1 MINQTNVDDIYLRN
15 AIMSVIHYLNKNL
28 YIEQV
33 ENELIK
39 QYNIPVFFNKA
50 QDSQFMRDYFTQYG
64 DNCNVI
70 EFADGDYD
78 MEPFGILN
86 LESFVI
92 NTSKITS
99 KFVRGVEKKTE
110 QDENGYKIKRG
121 YSACLFTLPIELKF
135 ALEIRCDDT
144 IQTFRLVQGLLDT
157 IYKNSVVQFSFKDTK
172 IRANV
177 ALDNATSLDKKLQF
191 AWNDTHYESVK
202 TSLSLECYYPI
213 FDQSTAMFRGDII
226 TNFRNFING
235 KEGIVLPKS
244 DTIESIGLIE

>member
-99 KFVRGVEKKTE
+99 KFRLT
-110 QDENGYKIKRG
+110 
-121 YSACLFTLPIELKF
+121 P
-135 ALEIRCDDT
+135 ALYDLIA
-144 IQTFRLVQGLLDT
+144 
-157 IYKNSVVQFSFKDTK
+157 SVFKEAISCAK
-172 IRANV
+172 
-177 ALDNATSLDKKLQF
+177 
-191 AWNDTHYESVK
+191 SV
-202 TSLSLECYYPI
+202 I
-213 FDQSTAMFRGDII
+213 D
-226 TNFRNFING
+226 
-235 KEGIVLPKS
+235 
-244 DTIESIGLIE
+244 